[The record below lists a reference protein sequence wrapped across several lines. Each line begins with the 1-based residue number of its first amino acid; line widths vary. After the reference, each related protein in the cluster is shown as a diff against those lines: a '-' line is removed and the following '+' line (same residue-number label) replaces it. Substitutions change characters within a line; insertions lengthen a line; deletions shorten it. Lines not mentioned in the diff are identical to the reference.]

1 MVNVHLPSELH
12 VLLLLSAQKRNFFST
27 DESSLPTTVT
37 AGYNWTQLISTVVLV
52 FLIAV
57 IGIGIWWL
65 LHSVGKPD
73 LVISSDTYQLHDLLC
88 SYTCLGHC
96 N

>member
-1 MVNVHLPSELH
+1 MKQTYEREMRYGYIDTSIAK
-12 VLLLLSAQKRNFFST
+12 VLLFGIAGSGKTSA
-27 DESSLPTTVT
+27 T
-37 AGYNWTQLISTVVLV
+37 AIMFLV
-52 FLIAV
+52 AV